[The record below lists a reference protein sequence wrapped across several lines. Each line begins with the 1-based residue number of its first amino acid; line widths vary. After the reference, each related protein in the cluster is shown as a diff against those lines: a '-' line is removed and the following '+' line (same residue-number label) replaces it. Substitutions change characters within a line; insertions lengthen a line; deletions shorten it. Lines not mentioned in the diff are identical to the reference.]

1 MPGTIVDGDKMDDAN
16 LIREFVDTF
25 AVLDDLTIFAGQREL
40 RRYPSALI
48 TWDETGEGAW
58 RPLAVETSRV
68 TLEGLYQSVPGPFP
82 GLYETLV
89 LSYQWAEV
97 DLGRLRLLE
106 NLPPALQGLTRAI
119 TADAFLF
126 RVLTQGRFVPFGKG
140 PDYDYDPVCF
150 DLSRRDAEGDC
161 PIVKFDHEEIL
172 IKERL
177 VVVKELAPSFRELM
191 NVIIEDARQKRADTR
206 SI

>member
-1 MPGTIVDGDKMDDAN
+1 MDDAN
-16 LIREFVDTF
+16 LVDEFVDTF
-25 AVLDDLTIFAGQREL
+25 AVLDDLSIVAGQREL

-48 TWDETGEGAW
+48 TWDETGEGTW

-68 TLEGLYQSVPGPFP
+68 TLQGLYQCMPGPLP
-82 GLYETLV
+82 SLYETLI

-106 NLPPALQGLTRAI
+106 NLPPALHGLRWAI
-119 TADAFLF
+119 TAEAFLF
-126 RVLTQGRFVPFGKG
+126 RVLAQGGFVQFGKG

-161 PIVKFDHEEIL
+161 PVVKFDHEEIL
-172 IKERL
+172 NRERL
-177 VVVKELAPSFRELM
+177 VVVEELAPSFRKLM
-191 NVIIEDARQKRADTR
+191 NVTIEDARQQRAATP
-206 SI
+206 